1 MRKERKPCF
10 FCKGFK
16 LRKIDFLLI
25 IVICVIMYWVNQYQV
40 AQIDKEQREEA
51 KKAQQIQKGD

>member
-1 MRKERKPCF
+1 MREKKRPCF

-25 IVICVIMYWVNQYQV
+25 VLICVIMYWVNQYQV
-40 AQIDKEQREEA
+40 AQIEQRQE
-51 KKAQQIQKGD
+51 KQTKTHK

>member
-1 MRKERKPCF
+1 MRKEKKPCF
-10 FCKGFK
+10 FCKGFN

-25 IVICVIMYWVNQYQV
+25 IIICVIMYWVNQYQV

-51 KKAQQIQKGD
+51 RKAQEIQKNK

>member
-1 MRKERKPCF
+1 MREKKRPCF

-25 IVICVIMYWVNQYQV
+25 VLICVIMYWVNQYQV
-40 AQIDKEQREEA
+40 AQIDKEQRQQAQKIQTA
-51 KKAQQIQKGD
+51 K

>member
-1 MRKERKPCF
+1 MREKKRPCF

-25 IVICVIMYWVNQYQV
+25 ILICMIMYWVNQYQV
-40 AQIDKEQREEA
+40 AQIDKEQRQQAQKTQTA
-51 KKAQQIQKGD
+51 K

>member
-1 MRKERKPCF
+1 MRKEKKPCF
-10 FCKGFK
+10 FCKGLK

-25 IVICVIMYWVNQYQV
+25 IIICVIMYWVNQYQV

-51 KKAQQIQKGD
+51 RKAQEAKK